1 MDNTPEPR
9 VEFYKRRYEA
19 LKGGTER
26 ANWESHCEEIATV
39 IQPRK
44 MGFVGLRTPGE
55 KKMSQVYDPTGIH
68 ACELLAAGLHG
79 MATNPSSRWFSLRLA
94 DDELNEQE
102 AVRGYLSDV
111 EKLIWARLYAPGAN
125 FTTTLHETYM
135 DLGAFG
141 TACIY
146 IGTRKDSGGLLFQ
159 SRPMASIVIDEN
171 SEGRVDTVYRYH
183 EYTVRQ
189 MVEMWPGKVSK
200 AVQEKHDAQRY
211 DERVAVIHVVAPN
224 RERLYG
230 SKAPKDMA
238 YHSCYFEQQES
249 HKLEEGGYPEFPY
262 LVPRW
267 AKLNG
272 EMYGRSPGMTALPD
286 VKMLQAASLTTIKT
300 LQKNADPPLFLPDDG
315 FVGPVRTVPGGL
327 NFYRGQREIVPM
339 PTSIQGLQVALEW
352 MESIRNR
359 IRTVFFADIL
369 QIVTETEMT
378 ATEVMQRTTERM
390 RILGPIIGRLEAEL
404 LGPLIERV
412 FGILNRQGLLPLP
425 PEEIQGSDMNVEY
438 VSPIASAQKQTQA
451 QGLVQVFQHLGVL
464 GPEIAAQVAMQ
475 RMSPTR
481 TFDWL
486 WDLFN
491 NDPDLLKTDD
501 EMAADA
507 RQQQIAQGMAVAQP
521 AVEMVNQGSQAL
533 KNVADAHANGG
544 IDLNEISALMGA
556 NMPKNGIPAANR
568 LRNQLN
574 GAGQ

>member
-1 MDNTPEPR
+1 MDNSPEAR
-9 VEFYKRRYEA
+9 VQQYKKRYEA
-19 LKGGTER
+19 LKATPER
-26 ANWESHCEEIATV
+26 ANWESHCEEVAQY

-55 KKMSQVYDPTGIH
+55 KRMSQVYDPTGIH
-68 ACELLAAGLHG
+68 ALELLAAGLHG
-79 MATNPSSRWFSLRLA
+79 MATNPSSRWFSLRIGQ
-94 DDELNEQE
+94 DEINEVD
-102 AVRGYLSDV
+102 AVKGYTSEV
-111 EKLIWARLYAPGAN
+111 EKRIWSKLYSPGAN
-125 FTTTLHETYM
+125 FTSTMHETYM

-141 TACIY
+141 AACIY
-146 IGTRKDSGGLLFQ
+146 IGTRATGGLLFQ
-159 SRPMASIVIDEN
+159 ARPMNEIVVSEN
-171 SEGRVDTVYRYH
+171 AEGRVDTVYRSYT
-183 EYTVRQ
+183 YTVRQ
-189 MVEMWPGKVSK
+189 CVETWGHNVSK
-200 AVQEKHDAQRY
+200 ATAEKHKAEKY
-211 DERVAVIHVVAPN
+211 DEPVQIIHVVAPN
-224 RERLYG
+224 DRKVYG
-230 SKAPKDMA
+230 VTSSKGMA
-238 YHSCYFEQQES
+238 FHSCYFELQEG
-249 HKLEEGGYPEFPY
+249 HQLEEGGYPEFPY

-267 AKLNG
+267 AKLSG
-272 EMYGRSPGMTALPD
+272 EVYGRSPGMTALPD
-286 VKMLQAASLTTIKT
+286 VKMLQAMSLTMIKAA
-300 LQKNADPPLFLPDDG
+300 QKITDPPLFLPDDG
-315 FVGPVRTVPGGL
+315 VIGPVRTVPGGL
-327 NFYRGQREIVPM
+327 NFYRGTREIFPM
-339 PTSIQGLQVALEW
+339 PTSDKLPLTLEI
-352 MESIRNR
+352 MEAVRNR

-412 FGILNRQGLLPLP
+412 FGILLRQGELPEQ
-425 PEEIQGSDMNVEY
+425 PEEIDGKDLLVEY

-451 QGLVQVFQHLGVL
+451 QGLMQVFQYLGAL
-464 GPEIAAQVAMQ
+464 GPEVAVQVAMQ

-491 NDPDLLKTDD
+491 NDPKLLKTDE

-507 RQQQIAQGMAVAQP
+507 QQAQVAQGMAVAQP

-544 IDLNEISALMGA
+544 IDLNEISAMMGA
-556 NMPKNGIPAANR
+556 NMPKGGIPAANR